1 MKNIVVLMNID
12 EFVCKTKEIGMKLEG
27 MKNDVKNFILD
38 QTHFSLNIFYI
49 EDYSSLN
56 SIKSSKK

>member
-38 QTHFSLNIFYI
+38 QTHVKREKKLFFRFSTG
-49 EDYSSLN
+49 
-56 SIKSSKK
+56 